1 MKNTHARKLLQ
12 LPSSRSNAYR
22 ARAVVAPP
30 PPLPRCLLLL
40 LLLLLRAAAAVAFW
54 SKRAFE

>member
-40 LLLLLRAAAAVAFW
+40 LLLLLRAAAVAFW

>member
-22 ARAVVAPP
+22 ARAVVAL
-30 PPLPRCLLLL
+30 PPLPCCL

>member
-30 PPLPRCLLLL
+30 PPLARCLLLL
-40 LLLLLRAAAAVAFW
+40 LLLRAAAVAFW

>member
-22 ARAVVAPP
+22 ARAVVAL
-30 PPLPRCLLLL
+30 PPLPCCLLL